1 MNFKI
6 GGEGDFQIS
15 KINHAGQE
23 PSLTFDG
30 NAENQ
35 TLDAFQSPD
44 KQSRSKQQNH
54 VAFSQFQAQYIVDG
68 DSQPNLASP

>member
-44 KQSRSKQQNH
+44 KQ
-54 VAFSQFQAQYIVDG
+54 
-68 DSQPNLASP
+68 